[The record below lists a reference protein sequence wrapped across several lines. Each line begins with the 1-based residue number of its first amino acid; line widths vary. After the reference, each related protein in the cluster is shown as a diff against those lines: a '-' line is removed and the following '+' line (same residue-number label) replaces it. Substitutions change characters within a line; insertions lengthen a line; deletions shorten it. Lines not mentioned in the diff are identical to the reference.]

1 MAKVKQKGGKE
12 VLYRLVMAVLAVCVP
27 IAAYFCDY
35 VYVLTESS
43 AIQLLSQLAGYT
55 EDTGETEEFLSLYKL
70 QTGSLTKTIESYLG
84 EGAVQLPESLNVIK
98 PAAIAFVVCF
108 VLAAV
113 LAVVLLV
120 FAIVSK
126 KKTVPMCIA
135 GAGILVM
142 IAMYISFHYV
152 AAPFLDGTI
161 TLSSFLSESVVGT
174 LLGGLITVSVFRL
187 TTGYFIELFLFIAML
202 LWAGANKLVELGD
215 KPPKA
220 KKEKAA

>member
-12 VLYRLVMAVLAVCVP
+12 ILYRLVMAVLAVCVP

-35 VYVLTESS
+35 IYVLTQSS
-43 AIQLLSQLAGYT
+43 AFQLLSQLMGDS
-55 EDTGETEEFLSLYKL
+55 EDTGETVESLSLHELRTEFLPML
-70 QTGSLTKTIESYLG
+70 ESYFG
-84 EGAVQLPESLNVIK
+84 GDSVSLPESLNAIK
-98 PAAIAFVVCF
+98 PAAIAFAVCF
-108 VLAAV
+108 VLAVV

-161 TLSSFLSESVVGT
+161 TLPSFLPESVVGT
-174 LLGGLITVSVFRL
+174 LLGGLITVTGFRL

-215 KPPKA
+215 KPPKV

>member
-1 MAKVKQKGGKE
+1 MAKVKQKGGKA

-27 IAAYFCDY
+27 ITAYFCDY
-35 VYVLTESS
+35 IYVLTQSS
-43 AIQLLSQLAGYT
+43 AFQLLSQLMGDS
-55 EDTGETEEFLSLYKL
+55 EDTGETVESLSLHKLRTEFLPML
-70 QTGSLTKTIESYLG
+70 ESYFG
-84 EGAVQLPESLNVIK
+84 GDSVSLPESLNAIK

-108 VLAAV
+108 VLAVV

-120 FAIVSK
+120 FAVVSK

-161 TLSSFLSESVVGT
+161 TLSSFLPESVVGT

-215 KPPKA
+215 KPPKG